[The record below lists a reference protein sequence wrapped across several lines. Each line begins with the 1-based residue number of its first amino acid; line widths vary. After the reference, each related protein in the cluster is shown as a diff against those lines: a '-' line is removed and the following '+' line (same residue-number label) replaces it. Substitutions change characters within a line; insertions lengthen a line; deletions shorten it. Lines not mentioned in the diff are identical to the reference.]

1 MQAYLQM
8 QALLEERPITV
19 RASEEGKEVD
29 VEKFR
34 AQ

>member
-8 QALLEERPITV
+8 QALLEKRSVTV
-19 RASEEGKEVD
+19 RASEGGKEVD

>member
-8 QALLEERPITV
+8 QALLEKRAVTV
-19 RASEEGKEVD
+19 RASEEAKEVD
-29 VEKFR
+29 VEKFK

>member
-8 QALLEERPITV
+8 QSLLEKRSVTV
-19 RASEEGKEVD
+19 RASEEAKEVD